1 MYRKMNEG
9 WLKHVDFM
17 ILDMISLEISF
28 FLAFMIRHG
37 FNTNPLQ
44 NKAYFQMFFVLIM
57 LDFVSIMV
65 LHTFSGILRRGVYA
79 EAAATFWQAIA
90 VTLLC
95 TFYLF
100 TIQEGNDYSRI
111 TLYLT
116 GILYFFISFITRC
129 LWRENLKRR
138 KKRNAESMVIIT
150 TTGEV
155 NDLLESFK
163 QNSYARVDITG
174 IVFTD
179 VSLVGEK
186 LDGINIVAD
195 KDSVEEY
202 MLSHWV
208 DEVFLGISVDRELV
222 SRLEKVFLEMG
233 ITVHMSI
240 IANKNES
247 PIERNVEHI
256 GGYTVLTRSI
266 RMLSGMEMFLKR
278 TLDIIG
284 GVVGCIITG
293 ILFLFVGPAIYK
305 ASPGPVIF
313 TQKRIGKNGKVFKMY
328 KFRSMYLDAE
338 ERKAELMDQNR
349 VKDGFM
355 FKLDYDPRI
364 IESEKGE
371 GKGIGNF
378 IRRTSID
385 EFPQFLNV
393 LKGDMS
399 LVGTRPPTLD
409 EWKKYKNHHR
419 ARMATKPG
427 ITGMW
432 QISGR
437 SNITDFEEIVDLDM
451 QYIENWSFGLDLKIL
466 LKTCTQ
472 IFHNEGAM

>member
-1 MYRKMNEG
+1 
-9 WLKHVDFM
+9 
-17 ILDMISLEISF
+17 
-28 FLAFMIRHG
+28 
-37 FNTNPLQ
+37 
-44 NKAYFQMFFVLIM
+44 MFFVLIL

-65 LHTFSGILRRGVYA
+65 LHTFSGILRRNVYA
-79 EAAATFWQAIA
+79 EIVATFRQAVA

-111 TLYLT
+111 TLFLT
-116 GILYFFISFITRC
+116 GVLYFFISFTTRF
-129 LWRENLKRR
+129 LWKEVLTRQKNR
-138 KKRNAESMVIIT
+138 KSLSMIIIT

-155 NDLLESFK
+155 NDLIERFLDNGQTK
-163 QNSYARVDITG
+163 ADITG

-179 VSLVGEK
+179 VSLTGEN
-186 LDGINIVAD
+186 LDGIDIVAD
-195 KDSVEEY
+195 QHTVEEY

-208 DEVFLGISVDRELV
+208 DEVFFGISVNRELI
-222 SRLEKVFLEMG
+222 SRLEKTFLEMG
-233 ITVHMSI
+233 ITVHQSLLP
-240 IANKNES
+240 S
-247 PIERNVEHI
+247 SDDGSFERKVDVEHI
-256 GGYTVLTRSI
+256 GGYTVITRSI

-284 GVVGCIITG
+284 AVIGCIITA
-293 ILFLFVGPAIYK
+293 ILFIFVGPAIYK
-305 ASPGPVIF
+305 VSPGPVIF
-313 TQKRIGKNGKVFKMY
+313 TQDRIGKNGKVFKMY

-364 IESEKGE
+364 IGSEKGE

-385 EFPQFLNV
+385 EFPQFFNV

-409 EWKKYKNHHR
+409 EWNKYQNHHR

-451 QYIENWSFGLDLKIL
+451 KYIENWSFGLDLKIL
-466 LKTCTQ
+466 FKTCTQ
-472 IFHNEGAM
+472 IFRHEGAM

>member
-1 MYRKMNEG
+1 MYRRTNEG
-9 WLKHVDFM
+9 WLKHIDFM
-17 ILDMISLEISF
+17 IIDMISLEISF
-28 FLAFMIRHG
+28 FLAFIIRHG
-37 FNTNPLQ
+37 FSKNPLE
-44 NKAYFQMFFVLIM
+44 NSAYFQMIFVMLT

-65 LHTFSGILRRGVYA
+65 LHTFSGILRRGIYA
-79 EAAATFWQAIA
+79 EAVATFKQAVV

-100 TIQEGNDYSRI
+100 TIKEGTDYSRI
-111 TLYLT
+111 TLFLT
-116 GILYFFISFITRC
+116 GILYFIISFITRC
-129 LWRENLKRR
+129 LWREYLKRN
-138 KKRNAESMVIIT
+138 KKHNESSMVVIT

-155 NDLLESFK
+155 NGLLDSFR
-163 QNSYARVDITG
+163 QNNYNMADITG
-174 IVFTD
+174 LVFTD
-179 VSLVGEK
+179 VSLVGEQVDHIK
-186 LDGINIVAD
+186 IVAN
-195 KDSVEEY
+195 KDTVEEY
-202 MLSHWV
+202 MLSRWV
-208 DEVFLGISVDRELV
+208 DEVFIGTTVSQELKTK
-222 SRLEKVFLEMG
+222 LEKSFLEMG
-233 ITVHMSI
+233 ITVHQSLF
-240 IANKNES
+240 ASKNDT
-247 PIERNVEHI
+247 PRKRDVEMI

-284 GVVGCIITG
+284 AIVGCAITC
-293 ILFLFVGPAIYK
+293 ILFIFVGPAIYK

-313 TQKRIGKNGKVFKMY
+313 TQDRIGKNGKIFKMY

-355 FKLDYDPRI
+355 FKLDFDPRI
-364 IESEKGE
+364 IGSEKGE

-378 IRRTSID
+378 IRKTSID
-385 EFPQFLNV
+385 EFPQFFNV

-409 EWKKYKNHHR
+409 EWNKYQNHHR

-466 LKTCTQ
+466 FKTCAQ
-472 IFHNEGAM
+472 IFSHEGAM